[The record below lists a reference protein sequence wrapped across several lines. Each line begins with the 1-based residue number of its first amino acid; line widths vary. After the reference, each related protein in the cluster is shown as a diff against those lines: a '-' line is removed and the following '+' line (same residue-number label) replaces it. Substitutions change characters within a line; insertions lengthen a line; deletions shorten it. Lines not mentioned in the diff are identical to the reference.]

1 MAVEV
6 ENLIVFLRAHVSSD
20 EYNFVSLRGGKYHI
34 TREYKQAFLDLY
46 CKAAPFFTEQNATSL
61 IWRAPKQDYLPLIFD
76 IDLQVAED
84 VAFSNETFIELAQ
97 MIMFYVSSEIKD
109 LGMGVVLTRKQR
121 CYPKETPKGT
131 VFKTGFHMFVF
142 GILVSKELALKIRN
156 RIIEGNLPCFLEK
169 HHVIN
174 PAHDVLDKS
183 VCPFGKN
190 GLVMLSDYK
199 REMNT
204 GKAYS
209 IFFRGTYN
217 YSTADWNHPKEFQP
231 EQTVTLLGEMR
242 NIFWGWL
249 WNTPKWPKFGD
260 IGEIKAAKSWGSL
273 KSTKASQ
280 CSMCQFNLTRFL
292 EALPGWIP
300 DNEMYRQI
308 VYFCSAQG
316 LDPAF
321 VGHTCNAAWG
331 YQDQETEHM
340 MRNATDSHQI
350 GKGSL
355 IRILKLHSKEWNE
368 QDIFGEE
375 PTVVSYY
382 NEYVELMNGVHTLN
396 EVERFLLDTCQYVIG
411 CKKFTWLRYTNV
423 RDKHNH
429 IIKNIVR
436 PLTKEPPFSNSDDFV
451 VRISPGI
458 QELINALEESC
469 KKIPKDKSKIKQFA
483 RVQELLTTIN
493 KLPVSEAYIV
503 AKSCLGDRMPEP
515 EMTRVSKILKEVHL
529 HGRMKRY
536 LHLEF
541 TPYSGTLDPTD
552 VDILNT
558 FSSFPMETYVPSL
571 KVDIRTTTIW
581 KYLYDVFGHQ
591 QQDMKLLNFLLDFIA
606 WKIQHPNRRSGRIIC
621 VVSKRQGTGKSSLF
635 HLLQLV
641 MGSQLCSFHDC
652 LDTLTCRFNF
662 PNHSKLCHW
671 VDDVHAVTNKNDTRK
686 LFPKAT
692 CKFQK
697 YEAKGQGVITLQE
710 FSEIWVT
717 ANDQAP
723 LHVSTEDRRIMII
736 EASDCHKQE
745 TEFFDALYAEF
756 ENLDIGHALYTF
768 LKHRDV
774 STFKP
779 SNNPPSLAKARSIER
794 CMVKSHVFLTEFF
807 KEHWLLTY
815 KPRDKT
821 NSEWTSL
828 YQVFTKDM
836 TQRRRVLIRIEH
848 RRFYKLYSNFTKE
861 YSPSSRVREYA
872 TFYREMEQ
880 LDIIKHKK
888 RRKINGKNKTGVDI
902 DFQKLKTKLIEL
914 YPATDLGE
922 WISEIETTEFVE
934 TLSTLQ
940 KIETW
945 K

>member
-1 MAVEV
+1 MAVPEV
-6 ENLIVFLRAHVSSD
+6 ENLIAFLRDHASSG
-20 EYNFVSLRGGKYHI
+20 EFNFVSLRGGKYQI
-34 TREYKQAFLDLY
+34 TKESQQAFLELY

-61 IWRAPKQDYLPLIFD
+61 TWRTPKQDFLPLIFD
-76 IDLQVAED
+76 IDLQVAEE

-121 CYPKETPKGT
+121 CYPKGT

-156 RIIEGNLPCFLEK
+156 RILEGDLPRFLEQ
-169 HHVIN
+169 HHIIN
-174 PAHDVLDKS
+174 PPHDVLDKS

-199 REMNT
+199 RERNT

-217 YSTADWNHPKEFQP
+217 YSTDDWNHPTEFQP
-231 EQTVTLLGEMR
+231 EQTVTLLSEMR

-249 WNTPKWPKFGD
+249 WKTPKWPKFGD
-260 IGEIKAAKSWGSL
+260 LVGEIKAKRPLNTRQVVYSE
-273 KSTKASQ
+273 
-280 CSMCQFNLTRFL
+280 CSMCEFNLTRFL

-300 DNEMYRQI
+300 DNDMHRQV

-331 YQDQETEHM
+331 YEDQETENM
-340 MRNATDSHQI
+340 MRHAQSHDQV
-350 GKGSL
+350 GKGSM
-355 IRILKLHSKEWNE
+355 IRILKLHSQEWNE
-368 QDIFGEE
+368 HAIFGEE

-382 NEYVELMNGVHTLN
+382 NEYVQLMNGVHTRN
-396 EVERFLLDTCQYVIG
+396 EVERFILDTCQYVIG

-423 RDKHNH
+423 RDKHNQ

-436 PLTKEPPFSNSDDFV
+436 PLTKDPPFSNSDDFV
-451 VRISPGI
+451 VLISPGI
-458 QELINALEESC
+458 QELIKALEESC

-483 RVQELLTTIN
+483 RIQELLTTIN
-493 KLPVSEAYIV
+493 KLPLSEAYIV
-503 AKSCLGDRMPEP
+503 AKSCLGDRMPKPQE
-515 EMTRVSKILKEVHL
+515 TRVSKILLKAHL

-536 LHLEF
+536 LNVEF
-541 TPYSGTLDPTD
+541 MPYSGTRDPTK

-558 FSSFPMETYVPSL
+558 FSPFPMETYVPSRE
-571 KVDIRTTTIW
+571 VDIRTTTIW

-591 QQDMKLLNFLLDFIA
+591 QQDMKLLDFLLDFIA

-641 MGSQLCSFHDC
+641 MGTQLCSFHDG
-652 LDTLTCRFNF
+652 LDTLTSRFNF
-662 PNHSKLCHW
+662 ANHSKLCQW
-671 VDDVHAVTNKNDTRK
+671 VDDLHASTQNEQRK
-686 LFPKAT
+686 LYPKAT

-697 YEAKGQGVITLQE
+697 YEAKGQGIITLQE
-710 FSEIWVT
+710 FSDIWVT

-736 EASDCHKQE
+736 EASDCHEKK

-756 ENLDIGHALYTF
+756 EDLDIGHALYTF
-768 LKHRDV
+768 LKQRDV

-794 CMVKSHVFLTEFF
+794 CMVKSHVFVTGFF
-807 KEHWLLTY
+807 KEDWLLAY

-828 YQVFTKDM
+828 YQIFTKDK

-848 RRFYKLYSNFTKE
+848 RRLYKLYSNFTKE

-880 LDIIKHKK
+880 LGIMKHNK

-902 DFQKLKTKLIEL
+902 DFHKLKEKLIEL

-922 WISEIETTEFVE
+922 WISEIETNEFVE

-945 K
+945 N